1 MQMTNNFNCKYLDA
15 RSVDESQV
23 VSSENNADAGSGGE
37 TETSLKSQFYFND
50 QKVTMMLIHQ
60 SDKETLCDALG

>member
-1 MQMTNNFNCKYLDA
+1 MSPKWSAQRIMQMQDQAEK
-15 RSVDESQV
+15 Q
-23 VSSENNADAGSGGE
+23 
-37 TETSLKSQFYFND
+37 TSLKSQFYFND